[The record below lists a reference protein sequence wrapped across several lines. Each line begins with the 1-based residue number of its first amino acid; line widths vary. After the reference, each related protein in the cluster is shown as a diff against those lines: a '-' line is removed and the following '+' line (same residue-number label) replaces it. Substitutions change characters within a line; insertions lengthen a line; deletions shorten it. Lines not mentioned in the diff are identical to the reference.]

1 MSKDIWIAEYEAIP
15 DIFGMNV
22 EKHGEEFARL
32 EAERELRRLGFGPD
46 EVKEQISLL
55 VGCL

>member
-22 EKHGEEFARL
+22 EKHGEEFAR
-32 EAERELRRLGFGPD
+32 
-46 EVKEQISLL
+46 
-55 VGCL
+55 